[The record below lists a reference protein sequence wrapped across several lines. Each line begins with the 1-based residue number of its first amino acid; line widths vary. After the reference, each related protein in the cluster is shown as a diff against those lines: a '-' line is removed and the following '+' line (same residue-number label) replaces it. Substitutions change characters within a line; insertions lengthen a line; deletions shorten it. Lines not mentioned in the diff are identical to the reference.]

1 MSDDRPSVYME
12 DGVAVY
18 RASSLGHCLRALMAA
33 RRGMEPLPFPDF
45 MYDRFEEGNVAEPLI
60 MSRFSDDNPDFTLL
74 ESQSQDQIVLN
85 ISDNV
90 VVRGHID
97 GMALDSNGRSYL
109 VEAKALGPDWFKKF
123 KKHGFAGL
131 PDAYAWQVSIYMLAL
146 GTTNAVLVAGQKIDG
161 VIKPESEFH
170 YEWIRKPLFDMDQIF
185 ARVMSVENNVESS
198 DWPDCLNEWLCQY
211 PYLHDE
217 PEFEQVTGSDATM
230 LDSFAELWAE
240 ASDMEK
246 RAKAIKAS
254 IKSDLDKLVA
264 DMSLSDTTS
273 NKFRSDKWQVTLVE
287 EQVPEQTM
295 TRSAY
300 TKRYPRFKNLG

>member
-1 MSDDRPSVYME
+1 
-12 DGVAVY
+12 
-18 RASSLGHCLRALMAA
+18 
-33 RRGMEPLPFPDF
+33 MEPLPFPDF
-45 MYDRFEEGNVAEPLI
+45 MYDRFEEGNVAEPHI
-60 MSRFSDDNPDFTLL
+60 MSRFTDDNTDFTLVG
-74 ESQSQDQIVLN
+74 SQDEIVLN

-97 GMALDSNGRSYL
+97 GLALDSNGRSCL

-146 GTTNAVLVAGQKIDG
+146 GTDSAVLVAGQKIDG

-170 YEWIRKPLFDMDQIF
+170 YEWIRKPLFDMDQIY
-185 ARVMSVENNVESS
+185 ARVMSVENNVESA

-217 PEFEQVTGSDATM
+217 PEFEQVTGMDATK
-230 LDSFAELWAE
+230 LDSFAERWAE

-273 NKFRSDKWQVTLVE
+273 NKFRTGKWQLTLVE